1 MFAPLTN
8 ALSITHLSAVF
19 APAQGQTELLRFGVP
34 LCEDSH
40 YVRQMPPIPILD
52 GIRVVD
58 MTQYLAGPTVT
69 RMLAEMGADVVKVE
83 QPPHGDPSRL
93 YPIVINGRSGY
104 HVQQNRGKKSL
115 CLDFDTTEGRGVLG
129 DLLANADV
137 FVENYGPG
145 VLQRRGLDWE
155 SLHAEHPALVM
166 ASISGYGRTGDYSD
180 RTAFDMIAQAQSG
193 IMHMTGDPDGP
204 PMPVG
209 ASIGDVTSGV
219 HAATG
224 IGYAL
229 FHRERTGVGLHVDIA
244 MVDVLFQIHE
254 AAIQGPPLTDFRWK
268 PTRSGHRSAVNA
280 PQGCYKAPEGWIVI
294 QALAR
299 QWLPFCDA
307 IGQPELADDPRFS
320 DIRGRQ
326 QNRDELA
333 ELIEEWMATMETD
346 DEVVEALEA
355 HRVPCA
361 KVLAPVDA
369 IGHPHFESRGAVRRV
384 ADPVMGE
391 VVIPGMPVRFSEY
404 PEPLELVA
412 ASLGEH
418 NEEVLRDLGYSSDKI
433 DTLVLSGV
441 VVSNPEPAV

>member
-1 MFAPLTN
+1 MSNAPL
-8 ALSITHLSAVF
+8 
-19 APAQGQTELLRFGVP
+19 
-34 LCEDSH
+34 
-40 YVRQMPPIPILD
+40 LD

-69 RMLAEMGADVVKVE
+69 RFLAEMGADVVKVE

-93 YPIVINGRSGY
+93 YPIVVNGRSGY

-115 CLDFDTTEGRGVLG
+115 CIDFDTDEGREVLG
-129 DLLANADV
+129 DLLAKADI

-145 VLQRRGLDWE
+145 VLERRGLDWDT
-155 SLHAEHPALVM
+155 LHAAHPHLIM
-166 ASISGYGRTGDYSD
+166 ASISGYGRTGDYKD

-193 IMHMTGDPDGP
+193 IMYMTGDPDGP

-209 ASIGDVTSGV
+209 ASIGDVTAGV

-224 IGYAL
+224 LGYAL
-229 FHRERTGVGLHVDIA
+229 FHRERTGQGLRVDIA

-254 AAIQGPPLTDFRWK
+254 AAIQGPPLTDFRWR

-299 QWLPFCDA
+299 QWPPFCEA
-307 IGQPELADDPRFS
+307 IGRPELVEDDRFS
-320 DIRGRQ
+320 NIRQRQ
-326 QNRDELA
+326 QNREELA
-333 ELIEEWMATMETD
+333 EIIEAWMATMESD
-346 DEVVEALEA
+346 DAAIEALEA
-355 HRVPCA
+355 QRVPCA
-361 KVLAPVDA
+361 KVLAPMDA

-384 ADPVMGE
+384 QDPVMGE
-391 VVIPGMPVRFSEY
+391 VVIPGMPVRFSDY
-404 PEPLELVA
+404 PEPLDLVA

-418 NEEVLRDLGYSSDKI
+418 NAAVLADLGYSPETIESLVSQGVLVSKIESSD
-433 DTLVLSGV
+433 
-441 VVSNPEPAV
+441 